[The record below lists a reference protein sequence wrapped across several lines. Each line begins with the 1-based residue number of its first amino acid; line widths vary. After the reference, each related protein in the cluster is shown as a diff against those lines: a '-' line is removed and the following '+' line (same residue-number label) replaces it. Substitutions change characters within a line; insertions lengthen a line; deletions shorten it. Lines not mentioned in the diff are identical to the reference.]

1 MKAALT
7 LTLTASLIASS
18 LPAAAQFPHM
28 PPPRYAPP
36 YQYPPPPPPVLSDW
50 THVRAIEPRSRI
62 RVSAIGLADRDHQ
75 YFVSASDRTL
85 TLLTVGALPRSAK
98 QLVMKLAGMHPEFF
112 SAPEKWMEF
121 SDGPGR
127 ATPDGLFVRGRK
139 VAGLTDVAKTIDV
152 GDVAEVWAEVPI
164 QRTHDLES
172 HSPAV
177 VATFF
182 AALYGTMAVC
192 KDRCG
197 NGALAIIVGAPV
209 AAGIIAAGRTSR
221 TMQVVYRAR

>member
-18 LPAAAQFPHM
+18 LPAAAQFPYM
-28 PPPRYAPP
+28 PPPRRTPP
-36 YQYPPPPPPVLSDW
+36 SQYPPPTMPVLSDW
-50 THVRAIEPRSRI
+50 MHVRAIEPRSRI

-85 TLLTVGALPRSAK
+85 TLLTVGALPRSATR
-98 QLVMKLAGMHPEFF
+98 LVIKLAGMHPELFT
-112 SAPEKWMEF
+112 APEKWMEF
-121 SDGPGR
+121 ADGPVR
-127 ATPDGLFVRGRK
+127 ANPDGLFVRGRK
-139 VAGLTDVAKTIDV
+139 VANLADVAKTIDA
-152 GDVAEVWAEVPI
+152 GDVAEVSAEVLS
-164 QRTHDLES
+164 QRTHDLDS
-172 HSPAV
+172 PSPAV

-182 AALYGTMAVC
+182 GALYGTVAVC

-197 NGALAIIVGAPV
+197 SGALAIILGAPV
-209 AAGIIAAGRTSR
+209 AAGIITARRTSR